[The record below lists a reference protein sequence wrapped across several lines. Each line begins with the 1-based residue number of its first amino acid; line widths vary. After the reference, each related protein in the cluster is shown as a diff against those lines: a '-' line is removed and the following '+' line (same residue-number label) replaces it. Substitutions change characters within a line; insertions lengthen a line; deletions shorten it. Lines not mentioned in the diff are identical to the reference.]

1 MKRPAVV
8 ETWSWTSKPKYGPED
23 EIRMSA
29 ARVLSAAKLSDYF
42 RLILEREQ
50 IVGRRITK
58 IILI

>member
-1 MKRPAVV
+1 
-8 ETWSWTSKPKYGPED
+8 
-23 EIRMSA
+23 MSA

-58 IILI
+58 IIFDLTSASAISGAQSWKRGRDVDGRNG

>member
-1 MKRPAVV
+1 
-8 ETWSWTSKPKYGPED
+8 
-23 EIRMSA
+23 MSA

>member
-1 MKRPAVV
+1 
-8 ETWSWTSKPKYGPED
+8 
-23 EIRMSA
+23 MSA

-58 IILI
+58 IIFDLTSAPAISEAHSSKGGRDVDGRNG